1 MLIFPLDILERMFYN
16 IIQGKALQIIRRIK
30 MTKEEKVDDIIAML
44 KRIKQLKN
52 EKEQKISSAL
62 PAKANT

>member
-1 MLIFPLDILERMFYN
+1 
-16 IIQGKALQIIRRIK
+16 